1 MTHAIRDYG
10 KDYKMIAEIIGTK
23 TEQQIKNYF
32 LQNQDKMK
40 LSSLVEELNEENEII
55 ETTLTNT
62 SEIDD
67 KNNRTIKVSNT
78 VPANTNR

>member
-40 LSSLVEELNEENEII
+40 LSSLVEELNEENEIV

-67 KNNRTIKVSNT
+67 KNNRTIKASNT

>member
-40 LSSLVEELNEENEII
+40 LSSLVEELNEENEIV
-55 ETTLTNT
+55 ETTLTKT

-67 KNNRTIKVSNT
+67 KNNRTIKASNT